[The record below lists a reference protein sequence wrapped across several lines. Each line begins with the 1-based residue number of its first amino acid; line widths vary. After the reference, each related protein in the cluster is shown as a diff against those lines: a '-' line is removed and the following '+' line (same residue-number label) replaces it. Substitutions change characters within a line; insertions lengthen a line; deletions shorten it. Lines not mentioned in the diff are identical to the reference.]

1 MRLLVYSHNFRRE
14 GAPIILFRLLRA
26 LRERHD
32 IHLLALT
39 RAEEPLVEEYRRIGV
54 PLVGEIDLTDYDAML
69 VNTLT
74 ASGIV
79 TRSAQFLPVLWWI
92 HEPNMGLKYMA
103 RDSFDMHAF
112 TAARRIVFPTRW
124 QAETL
129 YRNWLTADN
138 WTVVPYGIG
147 TDTSALP
154 CPFIREP
161 GKLYLL
167 QLGMVDERKGCDISI
182 EALRRLADPGIQLFC
197 LGREDAYPPYY
208 EAIRHRWPHVHFLG
222 SQPEAIVNAWLQ
234 HCDALLFPTRDD
246 LITLSILEAM
256 TFATCVIASEFG
268 PIPEAIRHGESG
280 LLSPV
285 NDAAALAAN
294 IARIRHDPALSRRLG
309 EAGRQVLRQNFA
321 FEDHVNRMENEL
333 TALAA
338 Q

>member
-32 IHLLALT
+32 IHLMALK
-39 RAEEPLVEEYRRIGV
+39 RPEEPLVEDYRHIGI
-54 PLVGEIDLTDYDAML
+54 PLIGGPDPTGYDAML
-69 VNTLT
+69 VNTLP
-74 ASGIV
+74 ASPVVVHG
-79 TRSAQFLPVLWWI
+79 AQSLPVLWWI
-92 HEPNMGLKYMA
+92 HEPQMGLKFMA
-103 RDSFDMHAF
+103 QESFDMRAF

-129 YRNWLTADN
+129 YRNWLTGDN

-147 TDTSALP
+147 TDLSVQP
-154 CPFIREP
+154 CPFTREP

-167 QLGMVDERKGCDISI
+167 QLGMVDERKGYDISI

-197 LGREDAYPPYY
+197 LGRKDANPAYY
-208 EAIRHRWPHVHFLG
+208 EAIRNRWPHVHFLG
-222 SQPEAIVNAWLQ
+222 SQPEAMVNAWLQ
-234 HCDALLFPTRDD
+234 HCDGLLFPTRDD

-256 TFATCVIASEFG
+256 TFAACVIASDFG
-268 PIPEAIRHGESG
+268 PIPEAIQHGESG

-309 EAGRQVLRQNFA
+309 EAGRQVLRRYFA
-321 FEDHVNRMENEL
+321 FEDHVNRMETEL
-333 TALAA
+333 STLAA
-338 Q
+338 H